1 MTLLDR
7 FARFTVVVAMPV
19 VLLLAPLY
27 LFVTKA
33 YVRHEYAQR
42 GFPSSMRFQ
51 PAERLAISDAIVD
64 YLRGGLTRQEL
75 AAVRTSAGGEALNTR
90 EVDHLVDVR
99 VVVERLFR
107 AHAVATV
114 ATLAAAVTL
123 WLRRQRAGLARSL
136 RHGVVATGALI
147 AGVVG
152 FSLVDFDAFFTAFH
166 GLFFRAGTWTFEFT
180 DTLIQLYPLPLW
192 MDAVWKIGVAV
203 AVEMVLVY
211 ALGSWLARKPTAV
224 AATAPSEAS

>member
-19 VLLLAPLY
+19 VLLLAPLH

-42 GFPSSMRFQ
+42 GFLVDALSAGRAPGHLRCDR
-51 PAERLAISDAIVD
+51 RLSPRRPHAP
-64 YLRGGLTRQEL
+64 GL
-75 AAVRTSAGGEALNTR
+75 AAVRTSTGDEALNTR

-99 VVVERLFR
+99 VVMERLFR

-123 WLRRQRAGLARSL
+123 WLRRQRAAWPARC
-136 RHGVVATGALI
+136 G
-147 AGVVG
+147 
-152 FSLVDFDAFFTAFH
+152 TASSRRE
-166 GLFFRAGTWTFEFT
+166 L
-180 DTLIQLYPLPLW
+180 
-192 MDAVWKIGVAV
+192 
-203 AVEMVLVY
+203 
-211 ALGSWLARKPTAV
+211 
-224 AATAPSEAS
+224 